1 MGFIALGLTLLMCH
15 TIQSLMSEFFG
26 KVIVSH
32 SSNLP
37 FASGTTRRRAVW
49 ALLAGAMALTAGASL
64 AQEFPSKPIR
74 LVIPF
79 PAGGSSDGI
88 GRQIAEKLSGVL
100 KQTVVV
106 ENKGGAGGMI
116 GADAV
121 AKSAPDGYT
130 LVLVDVFHTSTP
142 IYTRR
147 MPYDA
152 VKDFTPISLVGRSPA
167 FLVAHPGFEA
177 KTAREALAF
186 AKAQPGK
193 MTMAIAGTG
202 SVVVDLFRART
213 GLQFVSV
220 PYRGSSP
227 AMVDLMSGQVNV
239 MITTM
244 ASAGSQVK
252 AGKLR
257 ALAVTGSRRNPDF
270 PDVPTFSELG
280 VAGMD
285 YEQWFGVMGPAN
297 MPRPVV
303 DKLAAAME
311 QVLAMPDVRERLTGM
326 AMEVATA
333 GPVEMKRKVEGD
345 AAQWVKL
352 AQELDIK
359 PLD

>member
-1 MGFIALGLTLLMCH
+1 MNSFVATL
-15 TIQSLMSEFFG
+15 
-26 KVIVSH
+26 V
-32 SSNLP
+32 
-37 FASGTTRRRAVW
+37 
-49 ALLAGAMALTAGASL
+49 AGILSL
-64 AQEFPSKPIR
+64 ACGGVFAQDYPNKPIK

-88 GRQIAEKLSGVL
+88 GRQIADKLGGVL

-116 GADAV
+116 GADFV
-121 AKSAPDGYT
+121 AKSPPDGYT

-152 VKDFTPISLVGRSPA
+152 VKDFTPVSLIGKSPA
-167 FLVAHPGFEA
+167 FLVSHPGFEA
-177 KTAREALAF
+177 KTARDALAF
-186 AKAQPGK
+186 GKAQPGK

-213 GLQFVSV
+213 GINFVSV

-244 ASAGSQVK
+244 ASAGSHVK
-252 AGKLR
+252 GGKLR
-257 ALAVTGSRRNPDF
+257 ALAVTGAQRNPDF
-270 PDVPTFSELG
+270 PDVPTFAELG
-280 VAGMD
+280 VNGMN
-285 YEQWFGVMGPAN
+285 YEQWFGIMGPAN
-297 MPRPVV
+297 MPAPVV
-303 DKLAAAME
+303 DKLSAAMAE
-311 QVLAMPDVRERLTGM
+311 VLRMPDVRERLIGM
-326 AMEVATA
+326 AMDVAVA
-333 GPVEMKRKVEGD
+333 GPAEMKRKVEGD
-345 AAQWVKL
+345 ATQWLKL

>member
-1 MGFIALGLTLLMCH
+1 MTQPHLLRRHAMAL
-15 TIQSLMSEFFG
+15 
-26 KVIVSH
+26 
-32 SSNLP
+32 
-37 FASGTTRRRAVW
+37 
-49 ALLAGAMALTAGASL
+49 ALLALCGLPVA
-64 AQEFPSKPIR
+64 AQDYPSKPVK

-88 GRQIAEKLSGVL
+88 GRQIADKLGGIL
-100 KQTVVV
+100 KPSVVV

-142 IYTRR
+142 IYTRK

-152 VKDFTPISLVGRSPA
+152 VKDFTPISLIGRSPA
-167 FLVAHPGFEA
+167 FLVASPGFEP
-177 KTAREALAF
+177 KTGRDTIAY

-193 MTMAIAGTG
+193 LSMAIAGTG
-202 SVVVDLFRART
+202 SVVVDLFRARS

-227 AMVDLMSGQVNV
+227 ALIDLMSGQVNV

-244 ASAGSQVK
+244 ASAGTHVK

-257 ALAVTGSRRNPDF
+257 ALAATGSKRNADF

-280 VAGMD
+280 INGMD

-297 MPRPVV
+297 MPKPVV
-303 DKLAAAME
+303 DKLAAAMD
-311 QVLAMPDVRERLTGM
+311 QVLRMPDVRERLAGM
-326 AMEVATA
+326 ALEVAQP
-333 GPVEMKRKVEGD
+333 GPEEMKRKVEGD
-345 AAQWVKL
+345 AQRWQKL
-352 AQELDIK
+352 AAELDIK

>member
-1 MGFIALGLTLLMCH
+1 MTAFFRASLRVSPLRRHFAAALLGAALGLTC
-15 TIQSLMSEFFG
+15 G
-26 KVIVSH
+26 VSQ
-32 SSNLP
+32 
-37 FASGTTRRRAVW
+37 
-49 ALLAGAMALTAGASL
+49 
-64 AQEFPSKPIR
+64 AQDYPNKPIK

-88 GRQIAEKLSGVL
+88 GRQIADKLGGVL
-100 KQTVVV
+100 KQSVVV

-116 GADAV
+116 GADFV

-142 IYTRR
+142 IYTRK

-152 VKDFTPISLVGRSPA
+152 VKDFTPVSLVGRSPA
-167 FLVAHPGFEA
+167 FLVSHPGFEA
-177 KTAREALAF
+177 KTARDALAY

-227 AMVDLMSGQVNV
+227 AMTDLMGGQVNV

-244 ASAGSQVK
+244 ASAGGHVK
-252 AGKLR
+252 GGKLR
-257 ALAVTGSRRNPDF
+257 ALAVTGVKRNPDF
-270 PDVPTFSELG
+270 PDVPTFAELG
-280 VAGMD
+280 VNGMD

-303 DKLAAAME
+303 DKLAAAMAE
-311 QVLAMPDVRERLTGM
+311 VLAMPDVRERLAGM
-326 AMEVATA
+326 AMDVAA
-333 GPVEMKRKVEGD
+333 PGPAEMKRKVEGD
-345 AAQWVKL
+345 AAQWVRL

>member
-1 MGFIALGLTLLMCH
+1 MTQPHLLRRHAMAL
-15 TIQSLMSEFFG
+15 
-26 KVIVSH
+26 
-32 SSNLP
+32 
-37 FASGTTRRRAVW
+37 
-49 ALLAGAMALTAGASL
+49 ALLALCSL
-64 AQEFPSKPIR
+64 PVAAQDYPSKPVK

-88 GRQIAEKLSGVL
+88 GRQIADKLGGIL
-100 KQTVVV
+100 KQSVVV

-142 IYTRR
+142 IYTRK

-152 VKDFTPISLVGRSPA
+152 VKDFTPISLIGRSPA
-167 FLVAHPGFEA
+167 FLVASPGFEP
-177 KTAREALAF
+177 KTGRDTIAY

-193 MTMAIAGTG
+193 LSMAIAGTG
-202 SVVVDLFRART
+202 SVVVDLFRARS

-227 AMVDLMSGQVNV
+227 ALIDLMSGQVNV

-244 ASAGSQVK
+244 ASAGTHVK

-257 ALAVTGSRRNPDF
+257 ALAATGSKRNADF

-280 VAGMD
+280 INGMD

-297 MPRPVV
+297 MPKPVV
-303 DKLAAAME
+303 DKLAAAMD
-311 QVLAMPDVRERLTGM
+311 QVLRMPDVRERLAGM
-326 AMEVATA
+326 ALEVAQP
-333 GPVEMKRKVEGD
+333 GPEEMKRKVEGD
-345 AAQWVKL
+345 AQRWQKL
-352 AQELDIK
+352 AAELDIK

>member
-1 MGFIALGLTLLMCH
+1 
-15 TIQSLMSEFFG
+15 
-26 KVIVSH
+26 V
-32 SSNLP
+32 
-37 FASGTTRRRAVW
+37 
-49 ALLAGAMALTAGASL
+49 
-64 AQEFPSKPIR
+64 
-74 LVIPF
+74 
-79 PAGGSSDGI
+79 
-88 GRQIAEKLSGVL
+88 AEKLGAVL
-100 KQTVVV
+100 KQSVVV

-116 GADAV
+116 GADFV
-121 AKSAPDGYT
+121 AKSPPDGYT

-142 IYTRR
+142 IYTRK

-152 VKDFTPISLVGRSPA
+152 VKDFTPVSLVGRSPA

-177 KTAREALAF
+177 KTARDALAF

-193 MTMAIAGTG
+193 LTMAIAGTG

-213 GLQFVSV
+213 GVQFVSV

-227 AMVDLMSGQVNV
+227 AMVDLMAGQVNV

-244 ASAGSQVK
+244 ASAGSHVK
-252 AGKLR
+252 GGKLR
-257 ALAVTGSRRNPDF
+257 ALAVTGNQRNADF
-270 PDVPTFSELG
+270 PDVPTFRELG
-280 VAGMD
+280 VNGMD
-285 YEQWFGVMGPAN
+285 YEQWFGIMGPAN

-311 QVLAMPDVRERLTGM
+311 QVLAMPDVRERLVGM
-326 AMEVATA
+326 AMDVAVA
-333 GPVEMKRKVEGD
+333 GPAEMQRKVEGD

>member
-1 MGFIALGLTLLMCH
+1 MTPSSVLRPRLLRRHTLAL
-15 TIQSLMSEFFG
+15 
-26 KVIVSH
+26 
-32 SSNLP
+32 
-37 FASGTTRRRAVW
+37 
-49 ALLAGAMALTAGASL
+49 ALLALAGLPAA
-64 AQEFPSKPIR
+64 AQDYPSKPVK

-88 GRQIAEKLSGVL
+88 GRQIADKLGGIL
-100 KQTVVV
+100 KQSVVV

-142 IYTRR
+142 VYTRK

-152 VKDFTPISLVGRSPA
+152 VKDFTPISLIGRSPA
-167 FLVAHPGFEA
+167 FLVASPTFEPRTGRDA
-177 KTAREALAF
+177 VAF

-193 MTMAIAGTG
+193 MSMAIAGTG
-202 SVVVDLFRART
+202 SVVVDLFRARS

-227 AMVDLMSGQVNV
+227 ALIDLMSGQVNV

-244 ASAGSQVK
+244 ASAGTHVK

-257 ALAVTGSRRNPDF
+257 ALAATGSKRNADF

-280 VAGMD
+280 INGMD

-297 MPRPVV
+297 MPKPVV
-303 DKLAAAME
+303 DKLAGAME
-311 QVLAMPDVRERLTGM
+311 QVLRMPDVRERLVGM
-326 AMEVATA
+326 ALEVAQP
-333 GPVEMKRKVEGD
+333 GPDEMKRKVEGD
-345 AAQWVKL
+345 AQRWQKL
-352 AQELDIK
+352 AVELDIK

>member
-1 MGFIALGLTLLMCH
+1 MSKSPASPLSLLHRRHAL
-15 TIQSLMSEFFG
+15 
-26 KVIVSH
+26 
-32 SSNLP
+32 
-37 FASGTTRRRAVW
+37 A
-49 ALLAGAMALTAGASL
+49 ALVAGVLSLAGGAAS
-64 AQEFPSKPIR
+64 AQDYPNKPVR

-88 GRQIAEKLSGVL
+88 GRQIADKLSGVL
-100 KQTVVV
+100 KQAVVV

-116 GADAV
+116 GADLV
-121 AKSAPDGYT
+121 AKAPPDGYT

-152 VKDFTPISLVGRSPA
+152 VRDFTPVSLVGRSPA

-177 KTAREALAF
+177 KTARDALAF

-193 MTMAIAGTG
+193 LTMAIAGTG

-227 AMVDLMSGQVNV
+227 AMIDLMSGQVNV

-244 ASAGSQVK
+244 ASAGSHVK

-257 ALAVTGSRRNPDF
+257 ALAVTGSQRNPDF
-270 PDVPTFSELG
+270 PEVPTFGELG
-280 VAGMD
+280 VNGMD
-285 YEQWFGVMGPAN
+285 YEQWFGIMGPAN
-297 MPRPVV
+297 MPRAVV

-311 QVLAMPDVRERLTGM
+311 QVLRMPDVRERLTGM
-326 AMEVATA
+326 AMEVAVP
-333 GPVEMKRKVEGD
+333 GPAEMKRKVEGD
-345 AAQWVKL
+345 AAQWIKL

>member
-1 MGFIALGLTLLMCH
+1 MTQPHLLRRHAMAL
-15 TIQSLMSEFFG
+15 
-26 KVIVSH
+26 
-32 SSNLP
+32 
-37 FASGTTRRRAVW
+37 
-49 ALLAGAMALTAGASL
+49 ALLALCGLPVA
-64 AQEFPSKPIR
+64 AQDYPSKPVK

-88 GRQIAEKLSGVL
+88 GRQIADKLGGIL
-100 KQTVVV
+100 KQSVVV

-142 IYTRR
+142 IYTRK

-152 VKDFTPISLVGRSPA
+152 VKDFTPISLIGRSPA
-167 FLVAHPGFEA
+167 FLVASPGFEP
-177 KTAREALAF
+177 KTGRDTIAY

-193 MTMAIAGTG
+193 LSMAIAGTG
-202 SVVVDLFRART
+202 SVVVDLFRARS

-227 AMVDLMSGQVNV
+227 ALIDLMSGQVNV

-244 ASAGSQVK
+244 ASAGTHVK

-257 ALAVTGSRRNPDF
+257 ALAATGSKRNADF

-280 VAGMD
+280 INGMD

-297 MPRPVV
+297 MPKPVV
-303 DKLAAAME
+303 DKLAAAMD
-311 QVLAMPDVRERLTGM
+311 QVLRMPDVRERLAGM
-326 AMEVATA
+326 ALEVAQP
-333 GPVEMKRKVEGD
+333 GPEEMKRKVEGD
-345 AAQWVKL
+345 AQRWQKL
-352 AQELDIK
+352 AAELDIK